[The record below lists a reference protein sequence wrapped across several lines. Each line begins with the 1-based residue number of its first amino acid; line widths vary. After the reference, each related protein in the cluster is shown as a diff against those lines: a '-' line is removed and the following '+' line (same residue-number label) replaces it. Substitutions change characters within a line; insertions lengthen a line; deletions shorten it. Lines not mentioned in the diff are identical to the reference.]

1 MEAPEDFDHHAISFF
16 KCLLSL
22 TLFILIKKILLLKF
36 WLMNCLAFKC
46 QIFWSKQRKEFWVKV

>member
-22 TLFILIKKILLLKF
+22 TLFILIKKILLLNF
-36 WLMNCLAFKC
+36 G
-46 QIFWSKQRKEFWVKV
+46 